1 MIKDGLL
8 HGRICTQWVLLINY
22 VSEYEPKNFCFIF
35 PRYLMELRS
44 PISIHLDQTEHRT
57 NINEH
62 TVLFRNLRLL

>member
-8 HGRICTQWVLLINY
+8 HGKSCTHKLCFRIRTEKLLLYFPPIFNGTSQSDIN
-22 VSEYEPKNFCFIF
+22 S
-35 PRYLMELRS
+35 LG
-44 PISIHLDQTEHRT
+44 QTEHRT